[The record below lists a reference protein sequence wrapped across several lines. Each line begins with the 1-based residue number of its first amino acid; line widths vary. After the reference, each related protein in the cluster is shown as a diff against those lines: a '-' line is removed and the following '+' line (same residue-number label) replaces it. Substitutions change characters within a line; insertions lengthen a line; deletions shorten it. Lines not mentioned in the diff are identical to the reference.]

1 MTSRTI
7 VFIIVQSH
15 AWCCTLSKFFFMKN
29 ALIHKWASKSR
40 KRFIDREQELLAELI
55 FNLAVFAL
63 LWIRELI
70 FDFFY
75 FRFFLTSHIWPSN
88 LLYHGRIFSHLPLCK
103 YFLCFRGENETRKEN
118 VQINQVTAW
127 WVRNETLK
135 NNKESFVGSIIVF

>member
-1 MTSRTI
+1 
-7 VFIIVQSH
+7 
-15 AWCCTLSKFFFMKN
+15 MKN

-75 FRFFLTSHIWPSN
+75 FRFFFDQSYLTFKPALSWAN
-88 LLYHGRIFSHLPLCK
+88 L
-103 YFLCFRGENETRKEN
+103 
-118 VQINQVTAW
+118 
-127 WVRNETLK
+127 
-135 NNKESFVGSIIVF
+135 